1 MICHDGQRMKDLYP
15 LSGVVAIPQTPFD
28 DVDRIDGDS
37 FERGVADRL
46 ASGVAGL
53 LYPVVASEVSRLTE
67 DERRTLTR
75 AVLEQA
81 VGVVPVFIGAS
92 ADDPRTAR
100 SLAEFAFT
108 HGATGVLVQAPVALL
123 RDEAATVDWFRTV
136 CEAPIDVLMIQ
147 DLEWGGPGL
156 PIATIKRLFDELEPF
171 RCIKVETVPAGSK
184 YTAIIEATGGR
195 LNVAAGWAVPYL
207 IEALDRGIHVVTPG
221 GLHWVIAEVVRRYR
235 AGDRPAARA
244 LFERLLPILGWQNQH
259 IDISNQF
266 LKLLAV
272 RQGIFTGAA
281 LRSAEIPFDAHHR
294 RIADELIDEAI
305 VLHREIGWHP
315 A

>member
-1 MICHDGQRMKDLYP
+1 MKELYA

-28 DVDRIDGDS
+28 ETDRIDLDS

-46 ASGVAGL
+46 AAGVDGL
-53 LYPVVASEVSRLTE
+53 LYPVVASEVSRLTI
-67 DERRTLTR
+67 DERRVLTR
-75 AVLEQA
+75 AVLEQVA
-81 VGVVPVFIGAS
+81 GSVPVFVGAS
-92 ADDPRTAR
+92 AGDARTAR
-100 SLAEFAFT
+100 SLAEFALA
-108 HGATGVLVQAPVALL
+108 HGAAGVLVQAPVARL
-123 RDEAATVDWFRTV
+123 RDEDATMDYFRTV

-156 PIATIKRLFDELEPF
+156 PIATIVRLFADLEAF

-184 YTAIIEATGGR
+184 YSAIIEATDGR
-195 LNVAAGWAVPYL
+195 LNVAAGWAVPFL
-207 IEALDRGIHVVTPG
+207 IEALDRGIHIVTPG

-235 AGDRPAARA
+235 ADDRSSARS
-244 LFERLLPILGWQNQH
+244 LFARLLPTLAWQNQH

-272 RQGIFTGAA
+272 RQGIFAGAA
-281 LRSAEIPFDAHHR
+281 LRRPDVTFDTHHR
-294 RIADELIDEAI
+294 RIADELIEETL
-305 VLHREIGWHP
+305 VLHAEIGWHP